1 MIIKREALQAYCVLV
16 KNFGFPNS
24 WDEFEKWQYKFFGG
38 NK

>member
-16 KNFGFPNS
+16 KNFGLPNS